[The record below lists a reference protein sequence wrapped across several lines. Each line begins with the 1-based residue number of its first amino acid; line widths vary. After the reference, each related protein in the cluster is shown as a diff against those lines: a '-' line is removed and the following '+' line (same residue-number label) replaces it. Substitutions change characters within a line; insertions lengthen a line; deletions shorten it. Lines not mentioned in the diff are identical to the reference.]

1 MKYLFLRSVKVQ
13 EHIEEKEEH
22 SVQERNN
29 ICEIDLEEDIAGEYS
44 GMGFDD
50 DIYEQ
55 DTDSNNKGQSVIIRN
70 IDDFRKY
77 SISFD
82 NMVTH
87 KEARTSIEEKRTFIV
102 AKRGK
107 KKSFAEDID
116 TIYKTLPK
124 MKIADKNVQRI
135 GFITADK
142 KAQQTKLSDRKKKKY
157 RGIANEEFLISR
169 RKGFNQK
176 KVGYLQLMESTASK
190 DLYVE
195 VTTNRGYKW
204 LAALIIIIGLIGA
217 FIGLKDWD
225 GWHLAKKGLTL
236 YKTEEIIEYKE
247 SALNIS
253 LNATPVLKDGNV
265 NINLSSEQA
274 EGITFIAR
282 LYLVDTEELVYE
294 SKEIQAGEGIS
305 KIQLLKSMSIGEN
318 RCRLECESYR
328 NGNYLGV
335 VESELIIDVK
345 ESK

>member
-22 SVQERNN
+22 SVQERNT

-44 GMGFDD
+44 GTGFDD

-55 DTDSNNKGQSVIIRN
+55 NTDSNNKGQSVIISN

-87 KEARTSIEEKRTFIV
+87 KEARTSIEEKRPFIV

-135 GFITADK
+135 GFIVAEE
-142 KAQQTKLSDRKKKKY
+142 KARSFKLKKKNKY
-157 RGIANEEFLISR
+157 AGVINEEFLISR

-204 LAALIIIIGLIGA
+204 LAILIIIISLLGA
-217 FIGLKDWD
+217 FIALKDWD

-282 LYLVDTEELVYE
+282 LYLVDTEELIYE
-294 SKEIQAGEGIS
+294 SKEMQAGEGVAKIEIS
-305 KIQLLKSMSIGEN
+305 TELEVGEHKCN
-318 RCRLECESYR
+318 LVCESYK
-328 NGNYLGV
+328 NGNYLGT
-335 VESELIIDVK
+335 VESSLLLKVK
-345 ESK
+345 EE